1 MPAMKLRRPDTVE
14 WGINVVMARLGPKV
28 AAAAINRSVSLLSRA
43 SNPDDDFKLGIDH
56 IIALEAEYQTVTG
69 EPGPLVPAIQSEV
82 DRLAGDLA
90 SHTPADPLD
99 RVTQV
104 IKEGAEAV
112 QAYRASHAASSPNM
126 RTVALTEIA
135 EAIDAL
141 QAMARDLEAQD
152 RPANPL
158 RAVPAVAE

>member
-14 WGINVVMARLGPKV
+14 HALTRVMSDLGPEA
-28 AAAAINRSVSLLSRA
+28 AAAAIGRSVSLLHRA
-43 SNPDDDFKLGIDH
+43 SNPDDEFQLSIEHCITLD
-56 IIALEAEYQTVTG
+56 AEYQTVTG
-69 EPGPLVPAIQSEV
+69 NPGPLRQAFEAEV
-82 DRLAGDLA
+82 ERLAGDLIT
-90 SHTPADPLD
+90 HTPADPLD

-112 QAYRASHAASSPNM
+112 QAYRASHAATSPHM

-152 RPANPL
+152 RPLA
-158 RAVPAVAE
+158 AVVPE